1 MAALLELI
9 FILPHSLANPFL
21 HRNKPSRESFFFGKV
36 SDWWTK
42 RALIM
47 LNLLLKN
54 GQKVV
59 LPYKRAWQWRGKHV
73 RLLQPARAVAGLA
86 AHGLWRGIAERQR

>member
-1 MAALLELI
+1 
-9 FILPHSLANPFL
+9 
-21 HRNKPSRESFFFGKV
+21 
-36 SDWWTK
+36 
-42 RALIM
+42 M

-54 GQKVV
+54 GQKVA

-86 AHGLWRGIAERQR
+86 AHGLRRRRHGSEEVN